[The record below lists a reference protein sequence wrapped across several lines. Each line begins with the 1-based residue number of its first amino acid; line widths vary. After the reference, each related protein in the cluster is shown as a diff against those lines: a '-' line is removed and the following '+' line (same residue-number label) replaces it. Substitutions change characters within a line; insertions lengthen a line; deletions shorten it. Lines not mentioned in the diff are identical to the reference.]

1 MNTIQKNK
9 SSTKVEPRPLDDG
22 GDAELQ
28 GVKAARATHVDGY
41 QAVEAKPVDRRDR
54 SEELQAVPTAWELH
68 QVAAG
73 SLDPVV
79 VAQGLRK
86 GLLSADPVVVAKAI
100 ESLRIAESFQAQHR
114 SHAEA
119 FAGTGYDVQPWPGL
133 VVELSPDEAKKVL
146 KRAKESRY
154 DGGAPAGDIL
164 GMLVKEGLLK
174 ASDGTHVSLFGVV
187 QDLYRAYLPGS
198 RAALLPRGDVAD
210 FQEAWRNN
218 LEAAAT
224 IRKAVHDVAA
234 YNTKAGKV
242 KMGCPFSQG
251 NHAKGSSFDGAR
263 LIADGNAPEWIQDL
277 FAHAGPGRVRISSS
291 ATDPNEPDQKPH
303 QTGFRL
309 VIPIGGPLEDPNTPR
324 IDLTA
329 NTGAKTHAESGLEH
343 TRFTEQFS
351 VPRKGVAGLQPVR
364 IAQHLTSRKPLERI
378 SEIAVALGAT
388 KQAAK
393 ERFHE
398 HDLYGRHSF
407 FIGGRHVQ
415 VRFQIEGPTNFPDIR
430 GHKDPNA
437 DLNAIKQGIAK
448 GGLKVAMYLTEIP
461 EGRPELVNDED
472 WKKAHWYRVGTVQ
485 VPAQEANPNSE
496 AAQWFERTPHVPV
509 GPNKLFWGEG
519 IAADRALVYR
529 ESGKMRT
536 DWKAQDGLGYGPP
549 KPEVSPKGW

>member
-1 MNTIQKNK
+1 MNTIQKHKGAN
-9 SSTKVEPRPLDDG
+9 KVEARPVAD
-22 GDAELQ
+22 GDAGE
-28 GVKAARATHVDGY
+28 VKGSRSSRSVQVDGY

-54 SEELQAVPTAWELH
+54 SEALQAVPTAWELH

-73 SLDPVV
+73 SLDPAV

-86 GLLSADPVVVAKAI
+86 GLLSAEPVVVAKAI
-100 ESLRIAESFQAQHR
+100 ESLRIAEAFQAQHR

-133 VVELSPDEAKKVL
+133 VVELSPEEAKTVL
-146 KRAKESRY
+146 KRAKASRY
-154 DGGAPAGDIL
+154 EGGAPARDIL

-174 ASDGTHVSLFGVV
+174 ANDGTDVSLFGVV
-187 QDLYRAYLPGS
+187 QDLDRAYLPAS

-251 NHAKGSSFDGAR
+251 NHAKGTSFDGAR
-263 LIADGNAPEWIQDL
+263 LITDGNAPEWIQDL
-277 FAHAGPGRVRISSS
+277 FAHAGLGRVRISSS
-291 ATDPNEPDQKPH
+291 ATDPHEPDQKPH

-309 VIPIGGPLEDPNTPR
+309 VIPVGGPLEDPNTPR

-364 IAQHLTSRKPLERI
+364 IAQHLASTEPLERI

-398 HDLYGRHSF
+398 HELYGRHSF

-415 VRFQIEGPTNFPDIR
+415 VRFQIEGPTDFADIR
-430 GHKDPNA
+430 RSKDPNA
-437 DLNAIKQGIAK
+437 DLNAIKDGVAK
-448 GGLKVAMYLTEIP
+448 GGLKVAMYLTELP
-461 EGRPELVNDED
+461 EGRPELVNEED
-472 WKKAHWYRVGTVQ
+472 WKQAHWYRVGTVH
-485 VPAQEANPNSE
+485 VPAQEASPNSE

-536 DWKAQDGLGYGPP
+536 EWKPQDGLGYGPP
-549 KPEVSPKGW
+549 KPQVSPKGW